1 VLEKFDLMR
10 EGCNM
15 DGDFFT
21 SFAAHAH
28 TMNELEIDS
37 QRELE
42 LRRRNSPEEAR
53 KLVEMVLDKLER
65 DILKSGYSLEEVKL
79 LILCLSYRGE
89 TAENDELI
97 CKSILEAIEERFKK
111 KEAPQLRIIGHTTG
125 GELENED
132 LVLKEIS
139 GVGYNGLSLLALAT
153 NLPIGVGRTWGL
165 RTPEEA
171 GDQGREM
178 ARDAWVD
185 FSQQAA
191 SKEHLRMGKTMLVL
205 TQGSKVDTPGYE
217 HFLAEGITNFMGST
231 REARIMNVIG
241 GSSGDGVTAQHF
253 HQFYG
258 RLKEHSHLKILDG
271 EAVCALIPN
280 LCETSI
286 GLDINA
292 ITKIGKEHTFHFD
305 SEKEPH
311 FKYVKRIDEEEPG
324 VKVAEAISEN
334 EVKMAKE
341 KGSPVPDKKAIQA
354 AIQEAFQLSRDQK
367 RLLIFDPICLRYA
380 FAFPFGNYTCAA
392 AMRMVGEDIELMF
405 PIRSFTPEMHGYI
418 WMGDP
423 SKVQKGARQVFDMLR
438 ADQGF
443 NKTDATVL
451 ICCINRRLVEL
462 MAGCRSGTEA
472 EILKEGIA
480 SSQLIGF
487 LAYGEM
493 SFTSLMQEPYT
504 YGFTSWGITFHSKEA
519 CKQGTIP
526 EPQSVGITKSASGR
540 VPTGSLNLDR
550 LLLGGIPE
558 NYAVMLTAPPSE
570 ERDAL
575 IKGFLEKGA
584 KQNEVTF
591 FLTVNPGMTKYL
603 VESQANFHLFICNP
617 QADTIVKDQSNV
629 VKLRGVEN
637 LTDISIALSLAT
649 RSLDSSLKGPRRI
662 CMDLLSDVLLQHHAV
677 QTRRWLTSLIA
688 ELKSNRFTALVV
700 IDPRIHPSEE
710 LYAIIGLFD
719 GEISILEKETEKG
732 LVRYLR
738 IKNMS
743 NQQYLKDELL
753 LTKEEPQ
760 NRK

>member
-1 VLEKFDLMR
+1 VPEKFDLMG

-15 DGDFFT
+15 ADDFFT

-28 TMNELEIDS
+28 TMNEMELDP

-53 KLVEMVLDKLER
+53 KLVEMVLDKLEK
-65 DILKSGYSLEEVKL
+65 DILKSGYSLEDVKL
-79 LILCLSYRGE
+79 LILYLSYRGE
-89 TAENDELI
+89 TGEKDGLI

-111 KEAPQLRIIGHTTG
+111 NEATQLRIIGHTTG

-165 RTPEEA
+165 RTPKEA

-191 SKEHLRMGKTMLVL
+191 SKEHLHMGKTMLVL

-217 HFLAEGITNFMGST
+217 HFLAEGIANFMGST

-241 GSSGDGVTAQHF
+241 GSSGDGLAAQYF

-258 RLKEHSHLKILDG
+258 RLKEHLQPKILDG

-292 ITKIGKEHTFHFD
+292 IARIGKEHTFHFD
-305 SEKEPH
+305 KDKEPH
-311 FKYVKRIDEEEPG
+311 FKYVKRIDREKPG
-324 VKVAEAISEN
+324 VVMAEAISEN

-341 KGSPVPDKKAIQA
+341 KGLPIPDKKAIQVK
-354 AIQEAFQLSRDQK
+354 IQEAIQLSREQK

-392 AMRMVGEDIELMF
+392 TMRMVEDDVELMF
-405 PIRSFTPEMHGYI
+405 PIRSFTPEMTGHI
-418 WMGDP
+418 WTGDP
-423 SKVQKGARQVFDMLR
+423 AKVQKGGRQVFDMLR

-443 NKTDATVL
+443 NKTDATML

-472 EILKEGIA
+472 EILKEGLA
-480 SSQLIGF
+480 SSQVMGF

-493 SFTSLMQEPYT
+493 SFTNLMQEPYT
-504 YGFTSWGITFHSKEA
+504 YGFTSWGITFHSKET
-519 CKQGTIP
+519 CKQETIL
-526 EPQSVGITKSASGR
+526 EPQSVGISESALGR
-540 VPTGSLNLDR
+540 VATGSPHLDR

-558 NYAVMLTAPPSE
+558 NYAVTLTAPSGE

-575 IKGFLEKGA
+575 IRGFVEKGA
-584 KQNEVTF
+584 KQNEITF
-591 FLTVNPGMTKYL
+591 FLTTNPGTTKSL
-603 VESQANFHLFICNP
+603 AQSEVNFHLFICNP
-617 QADTIVKDQSNV
+617 QADKIVKDQSNV
-629 VKLRGVEN
+629 VKLKGVEN

-649 RSLDSSLKGPRRI
+649 RRLDPSQKGPRRI
-662 CMDLLSDVLLQHHAV
+662 CIDLLSDVLLQHHAV
-677 QTRRWLTSLIA
+677 QTRKWLTSLIA
-688 ELKSNRFTALVV
+688 ELKSNGFTALAV
-700 IDPRIHPSEE
+700 IDPRMHPSEE
-710 LYAIIGLFD
+710 LYAITGLFD
-719 GEISILEKETEKG
+719 GEISISEKETEKS
-732 LVRYLR
+732 LERYLR
-738 IKNMS
+738 IKKMS
-743 NQQYLKDELL
+743 NQQYLKDEIL
-753 LTKEEPQ
+753 LTKEARQ